1 MKKKFY
7 ITTPI
12 YYPNASPHIGSV
24 YSTLLADIIARY
36 KRLMGEE
43 VVFLTGTDEHGQ
55 KVYEAATKAGKE
67 PQVFVDEIAAKFESI
82 FKQWNLS
89 YTIFMRTTKESHK
102 QSVQKWILLLEK
114 KGFIY
119 KSFYQGWYCVSAEEF
134 LLEKD
139 CITKDAS
146 GTPISPLSG
155 KPAIWLKQE
164 AYFFKLS
171 HFQEQLLAFFENHKE
186 FIIPQER
193 TLEVINFIKEGLK
206 DLCISRLKKDLPW
219 GIPFPGTQ
227 DHVIYV
233 WADALNNYITGIG
246 YLFDQE
252 SFERMWPAD
261 IHVMAKDIFRFHA
274 IYWLAFLMAAD
285 LPLPKHELIHGWLL
299 VDNKKM
305 SKSLGNVIN
314 PEEILKTYELDT
326 IRYYLA
332 SLSTS
337 QDATFSYEDLEQK
350 YQSDLV
356 DNLSNLLQRVT
367 VLAKKKGMKD
377 FSASAFKQK
386 EERILT
392 KKKQELHDFIEKEL
406 HTTYGIH
413 KIIQEIIIFS
423 NALNSY
429 FHHQEPWKTKE
440 NERFQTII
448 YTVLEGLF
456 AIGVYLSPIM
466 PEKMAILFS
475 KLSIPQHNL
484 TFSDALHT
492 TLTFSFAENDTYL
505 FQKKEIKKEIEIP
518 KEEVIM
524 APAFPPITI
533 DEFLKSVILV
543 GEIKEV
549 ADIPKSDKLY
559 LLTVDF
565 GTEGIRE
572 IAAGVKLFYQK
583 EELIGKKTIFSFNLA
598 PRKLCGITSHGM
610 TLMAKNETGKPELI
624 IIPETVINGTR
635 IG

>member
-67 PQVFVDEIAAKFESI
+67 TQLFVDEIAGKFESV
-82 FKQWNLS
+82 FKKWNLS
-89 YTIFMRTTKESHK
+89 YTIFMRTTNTSHK
-102 QSVQKWILLLEK
+102 TAVQEWILILEK

-139 CITKDAS
+139 CVTKDAS
-146 GTPISPLSG
+146 GAPISPLSG

-171 HFQEQLLAFFENHKE
+171 HFQEQLLLFFENHKE

-206 DLCISRLKKDLPW
+206 DLCISRLKKDVPW
-219 GIPFPGTQ
+219 GIPFPGAE

-233 WADALNNYITGIG
+233 WADALNNYITGVG
-246 YLFDQE
+246 YLFDKAN
-252 SFERMWPAD
+252 FENTWPAD

-305 SKSLGNVIN
+305 SKSLGNVID

-326 IRYYLA
+326 VRYYLA

-367 VLAKKKGMKD
+367 VLAKKKGIKD
-377 FSASAFKQK
+377 FSAPTSKGE
-386 EERILT
+386 EERMLQ
-392 KKKQELHDFIEKEL
+392 KKKQELYDFIEKEL

-429 FHHQEPWKTKE
+429 FHHQEPWKSKDE
-440 NERFQTII
+440 EKFKTII
-448 YTVLEGLF
+448 YSVLEGLF
-456 AIGVYLSPIM
+456 AIGVYLLPIM
-466 PEKMAILFS
+466 PEKMAVLFS
-475 KLSIPQHNL
+475 KLSLDHNNL
-484 TFSDALHT
+484 TFSDALKT
-492 TLTFSFAENDTYL
+492 FIFSLTENETYL

-518 KEEVIM
+518 KEAEIM
-524 APAFPPITI
+524 NPSFPPITI

-543 GEIKEV
+543 GEIKKVSE
-549 ADIPKSDKLY
+549 IPKSDKLY
-559 LLTVDF
+559 LFTVDF

-572 IAAGVKLFYQK
+572 IAGGVKLFYQK
-583 EELIGKKTIFSFNLA
+583 EELLGKKTIFSFNLA

-624 IIPETVINGTR
+624 IIPETVLNGTR